1 MRTWIAYWF
10 SRFLPLKCLH
20 DRDHSVANLKSPTFG
35 LLKQL
40 EAFLFLV
47 EMVSLFYAGG
57 ARLGGS
63 QGLYSSLGCGVS
75 CHTEILA
82 SYRKIWEAVKDDGG
96 RLSST
101 AE

>member
-1 MRTWIAYWF
+1 M
-10 SRFLPLKCLH
+10 LVVL
-20 DRDHSVANLKSPTFG
+20 G
-35 LLKQL
+35 LCGLD
-40 EAFLFLV
+40 
-47 EMVSLFYAGG
+47 
-57 ARLGGS
+57 GGS

-75 CHTEILA
+75 CHTEILS

>member
-57 ARLGGS
+57 ARLVRPGWRKPRFIIFLGLWCFLPHRNLGKLSENLGS
-63 QGLYSSLGCGVS
+63 SK
-75 CHTEILA
+75 
-82 SYRKIWEAVKDDGG
+82 R
-96 RLSST
+96 
-101 AE
+101 